1 MPQRKPSHV
10 DHLNQFCLLMKKLSK
25 ILFVKNCKTHKE
37 STVDII
43 CLVENSQTI
52 ITSYLL
58 GETLFLAR
66 RSLLLD
72 QGYQKTKHFR
82 IHERHLVKIET
93 SQLGYQTASPNTS
106 NVSISLNIN
115 PVLLFH
121 LQKFHCC
128 APVAYIVCV
137 THRNNIRF
145 LKIFFN
151 NFQYRL

>member
-1 MPQRKPSHV
+1 
-10 DHLNQFCLLMKKLSK
+10 MKKLSK

-72 QGYQKTKHFR
+72 QGY
-82 IHERHLVKIET
+82 
-93 SQLGYQTASPNTS
+93 
-106 NVSISLNIN
+106 
-115 PVLLFH
+115 
-121 LQKFHCC
+121 
-128 APVAYIVCV
+128 
-137 THRNNIRF
+137 
-145 LKIFFN
+145 
-151 NFQYRL
+151 